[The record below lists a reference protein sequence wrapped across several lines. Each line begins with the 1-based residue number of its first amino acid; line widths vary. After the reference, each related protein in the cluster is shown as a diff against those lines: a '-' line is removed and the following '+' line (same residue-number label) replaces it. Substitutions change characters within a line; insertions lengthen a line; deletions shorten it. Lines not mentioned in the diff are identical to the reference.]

1 MQKNLWVVILAS
13 VLFCCACHQKEQ
25 KQTTA
30 PQPIS
35 EEPVS
40 FFPVTEYFLGQL
52 KIIDTLPVTP
62 LEIIFHDD
70 KSDSIWLKRK
80 DIRDLA
86 KPFLAQVIDSA
97 LLSKYF
103 AGKSFLDQTVNA
115 FTFSYD
121 PKGQLPDSIKL
132 KHWDVYVDPQKNN
145 VRRVYIVQEDKVN
158 GIPLT
163 TQLTWESDK
172 WFSVRTIEQ
181 PPGKEPV
188 VKEQILK
195 WSFDD

>member
-1 MQKNLWVVILAS
+1 MQKYVWAVIIISA
-13 VLFCCACHQKEQ
+13 LFCGACHQKEE
-25 KQTTA
+25 KETTT

-35 EEPVS
+35 EELVS

-52 KIIDTLPVTP
+52 NELDTMPVTP
-62 LEIIFHDD
+62 LQIIFHDD

-80 DIRDLA
+80 DIRNLA
-86 KPFLAQVIDSA
+86 KPFLTPVIDSVT
-97 LLSKYF
+97 LSKFF

-145 VRRVYIVQEDKVN
+145 VSRVYMVEEDKLN
-158 GIPLT
+158 GVPLT
-163 TQLTWESDK
+163 TQLTWESGK
-172 WFSVRTIEQ
+172 WFSVRTIEY